1 MHPLYYLLLFVV
13 LFFVFLIRYL
23 FTGSI
28 RKDYEDEPYTYKIA
42 TNIINTVFGLVL
54 STGIICY
61 IFDFY
66 DFSLRWFL
74 IITFLIFMVAQLYFD
89 LKFMKHT
96 KEYLINLCSGMIII
110 TYFYF
115 AFSNL
120 SIWLIYLYYFLNVNG
135 HKNT

>member
-1 MHPLYYLLLFVV
+1 MKGGFYFNMHPLYYLLLFVV
-13 LFFVFLIRYL
+13 LFFIFLIRYL

-28 RKDYEDEPYTYKIA
+28 RKGYDDEPYTYKIA
-42 TNIINTVFGLVL
+42 TNIIDTVFWLVM
-54 STGIICY
+54 STGLILY

-66 DFSLRWFL
+66 DFSFRWFS
-74 IITFLIFMVAQLYFD
+74 IITFLIFIVAHLYFD

-96 KEYLINLCSGMIII
+96 KEYLIKLCSGMIII

-120 SIWLIYLYYFLNVNG
+120 SI
-135 HKNT
+135 